1 MPALLIINY
10 DVTDAERLDAY
21 REPAGVA
28 LLGPGKGSPVVVT
41 HDTIDLGEGSG
52 AGATTVI
59 LEFPSVESAQEAFA
73 SPEYQAVIGER
84 LAATNPKSAI
94 IVPT

>member
-10 DVTDAERLDAY
+10 DVTDVERLDTY
-21 REPAGVA
+21 REPAGAA
-28 LLGPGKGSPVVVT
+28 LRGPGKGSPVVVA
-41 HDTIDLGEGSG
+41 HDTIDLGEGNG

-59 LEFPSVESAQEAFA
+59 LEFPAVESAQEAFA

-84 LAATNPKSAI
+84 LASTDPKSAI